1 MPGDLQAEETR
12 HKRLAEFIGF
22 LLAIGSWCDIQYS
35 RPSPS
40 LSPDTM
46 HLVPSFIR
54 KLWHPDPAP
63 PGFSENGKVVIPE
76 ETASIPSRIIF
87 SWISPLLAVGFS
99 RPLEMEDLWSLQ
111 RERLS
116 DSMADRLGEQFY
128 SRCPEH
134 MRPLKWK
141 STDEGSNEEKLG
153 EPKEDMEADTR
164 SASDESGEIKTDKKS
179 KSKPKAKSKS
189 SNPKP
194 PKSDKDIN
202 FRHIFF
208 SALHSTL
215 LWRWWL
221 AGLFKLIGDTL
232 QTTSPLISKALL
244 TWLSDSFAF
253 HNVSAAERASLVA
266 SGQITQPRG
275 IGYGIGLAVA
285 LFAMQ
290 GHLATNQYTILTMT
304 NGMTIRAG
312 VISLIFRK
320 SLRLSG
326 RARMKHSSGQ
336 ITTLISTDATRL
348 DLASAQVHNLWVNPI
363 QIAIGI
369 GLLIGN
375 LGVSALVGLGVL
387 LIGFPLQSIFVR
399 MMFVQRK
406 KGVKITDQRMRVTTE
421 VLQGIRL
428 IKLYAWE
435 MFYANRIGDLRQRE
449 LRTIRI
455 AALARSALIS
465 SATAVPIIASILS
478 FIIRLP
484 LVFIPFVFSACADA
498 YVALGRI
505 GEFLTAE
512 ELAEAYMIEPNME
525 EGGTKFG
532 VKVEG
537 DFTWES
543 ASAAPNKNA
552 GKSKGG
558 GKSKDKTKE
567 SKKSKEKKGAGT
579 DVKEKSNDDKT
590 TTTEKDQPFKLT
602 NLNLRIPRGSFVA
615 IVGRV
620 GSGKSSL
627 LQAMIGEMRKVSGQ
641 VTFSSPVS
649 YVPQT
654 PWIMNETLRENIL
667 FGKPDDDDEKF
678 DAIVR
683 ACSLVQDLK
692 MLPQGDRT
700 EIGEKGINL
709 SGGQK
714 ARVSLARAAYSDTD
728 VVLLDDPLSAVDAH
742 VGKAILE
749 QCLLNGP
756 LAGRTRILVTHAL
769 HVLKHVDYVYV
780 MDNGVIKEQGTY
792 QDLIANGET
801 FSKLIEE
808 YGTQE
813 EEDSE
818 NLDVNVV
825 ESKTT
830 EFLTDTPKIKTEAS
844 DPKTKVALMQQEERN
859 TGQVEGAIYLKYIK
873 AAGGLS
879 WVPFLVFLLT
889 VTQVASVGN
898 NLFLGFW
905 TSESIPGF
913 RQGDY
918 MAVYAALGVAQG
930 LGSFLTSFAF
940 SLLSLRAGFHLFRM
954 ALKGVIRSP
963 ISFFDTTPIG
973 KEALERYVSLVRLTV
988 SQGRMLSRLSKDQD
1002 TMDTQLVSA
1011 LYQLLS
1017 TFASVLGTIALVFY
1031 TFPLLGIIFAPL
1043 SILYWGFSAFY
1054 RRSSIE
1060 AKRLDSVLRSALYAS
1075 YSETLTGLSTVRAY
1089 QEQAR
1094 FIKTSEHA
1102 LDVENRA
1109 YYMTIAIQRWLGV
1122 RLDLL
1127 GNILIFGIGLFAV
1140 GFRNSVN
1147 PSKTGVV
1154 LTYSLSITQ
1163 VLSSMV
1169 TLFASAEQ
1177 SMNSVERVAVY
1188 GELEPEGETE
1198 TKNDPPPSWPSQGA
1212 VSFQNVQLAYRPGL
1226 PLVLKDVSFDIRPGE
1241 KVGIVGRTGAG
1252 KSSLLQ
1258 ALLRIVELHQGS
1270 IIIDGV
1276 NCREI
1281 GLDVLRRRLAVIPQ
1295 DSVLFLGA
1303 LRDNLDPERSRTDA
1317 ELMSALRRAWLLP
1330 QIGSSDPAAEAK
1342 FSLDAS
1348 VGDEGSNFSAGER
1361 QLLALCR
1368 ALVKNSKIIILDEAT
1383 SNVDV
1388 ETDSKLQATIQR
1400 EFSSSTLLC
1409 VAHRLNTIV
1418 YYDRVLVMDAGQVAE
1433 FDTPLNLYDREDSIF
1448 RSLCEEANL
1457 SRQDILRIRATVARP
1472 EEEKEKEL

>member
-1 MPGDLQAEETR
+1 M
-12 HKRLAEFIGF
+12 RLIPNF
-22 LLAIGSWCDIQYS
+22 
-35 RPSPS
+35 
-40 LSPDTM
+40 
-46 HLVPSFIR
+46 VR
-54 KLWHPDPAP
+54 KLWRPDPAP
-63 PGFSENGKVVIPE
+63 PEFSHNGKVSIPE
-76 ETASIPSRIIF
+76 EKASIPSRLIF
-87 SWISPLLAVGFS
+87 QWISPLLSVGFS

-111 RERLS
+111 RTRLA
-116 DSMADRLGEQFY
+116 DSMADRIGEQFY
-128 SRCPEH
+128 NRCPEQL
-134 MRPLKWK
+134 RPLGWNN
-141 STDEGSNEEKLG
+141 TNQEPAPTRAGDNINEKEKRDDVDNVSVSG
-153 EPKEDMEADTR
+153 
-164 SASDESGEIKTDKKS
+164 ESGELKAEKDAKTKQNRKP
-179 KSKPKAKSKS
+179 SKPIQPKANESG
-189 SNPKP
+189 
-194 PKSDKDIN
+194 KDIN
-202 FRHIFF
+202 FKRLFF
-208 SALHSTL
+208 LAIHSTL

-244 TWLSDSFAF
+244 TWLTEAFAF
-253 HNVSAAERASLVA
+253 HQLTAAERDALA
-266 SGQITQPRG
+266 AAGQPITQPRG
-275 IGYGIGLAVA
+275 IGYGIGLAIA

-290 GHLATNQYTILTMT
+290 EVSSLATNQYQLLTMT

-326 RARMKHSSGQ
+326 RARLKHSTGQ

-363 QIAIGI
+363 QIAIGV

-387 LIGFPLQSIFVR
+387 LVGFPLQSIFVR
-399 MMFVQRK
+399 TIYVQRK
-406 KGVKITDQRMRVTTE
+406 KAVMITDQRMRITTE

-435 MFYANRIGDLRQRE
+435 MFYSSKIQDLRQRE
-449 LRTIRI
+449 LRAIRS
-455 AALARSALIS
+455 AALARAALLTF
-465 SATAVPIIASILS
+465 ATAIPIIASILS
-478 FIIRLP
+478 FITYALTGHALTPAIIFSSLQFLNIIRLP
-484 LVFIPFVFSACADA
+484 LVFIPFVLSACSDA

-512 ELAEAYMIEPNME
+512 ELGEPYTVDPDLCDNEHE
-525 EGGTKFG
+525 EKPVKLG

-543 ASAAPNKNA
+543 ASAAPNANAKGGKA
-552 GKSKGG
+552 GKGKGKEK
-558 GKSKDKTKE
+558 GKGKGKEKGKD
-567 SKKSKEKKGAGT
+567 SKKSSAGT
-579 DVKEKSNDDKT
+579 GTGVEEAGTATGTNM
-590 TTTEKDQPFKLT
+590 ENEQPFKLS
-602 NLNLRIPRGSFVA
+602 NLNLKIPRGSFVC

-641 VTFSSPVS
+641 VSFSSPIS

-654 PWIMNETLRENIL
+654 PWIMNASLRENVL
-667 FGKPDDDDEKF
+667 FGQLDDDDQKF
-678 DAIVR
+678 DEIIR

-728 VVLLDDPLSAVDAH
+728 IVLLDDPLSAVDAH

-749 QCLLNGP
+749 QCLLSGP
-756 LAGRTRILVTHAL
+756 LANRTRVLVTHAL
-769 HVLKHVDYVYV
+769 HVLKHADYIYM
-780 MDNGVIKEQGTY
+780 MDNGVISEQGTF
-792 QDLIANGET
+792 QDLLSRGEA
-801 FSKLIEE
+801 FSRLIEE
-808 YGTQE
+808 YGSQE
-813 EEDSE
+813 EDLEEGISE
-818 NLDVNVV
+818 NEDPDTNGSRDVKSPDDANSGDK
-825 ESKTT
+825 EGL
-830 EFLTDTPKIKTEAS
+830 ELS
-844 DPKTKVALMQQEERN
+844 DPKKKQAGGVPLMQQEERN
-859 TGQVEGAIYLKYIK
+859 TGQVETAVYLKYLN
-873 AAGGLS
+873 AAGGLA
-879 WVPFLVFLLT
+879 WAPVLVFLLAIS
-889 VTQVASVGN
+889 QAASVGN

-905 TSESIPGF
+905 TEKSIPGF

-918 MAVYAALGVAQG
+918 MGIYAALGVAQG
-930 LGSFLTSFAF
+930 IFSFMASFAF
-940 SLLSLRAGFHLFRM
+940 SLVSLKAGFLLFRL
-954 ALKGVIRSP
+954 ALRGVIRSP

-973 KEALERYVSLVRLTV
+973 
-988 SQGRMLSRLSKDQD
+988 RMLSRFSKDQD
-1002 TMDTQLVSA
+1002 VMDTQLA
-1011 LYQLLS
+1011 NAMYQFLN
-1017 TFASVLGTIALVFY
+1017 TFSSVLGTVALVFY

-1043 SILYWGFSAFY
+1043 SVLYWGFATFY

-1060 AKRLDSVLRSALYAS
+1060 VKRLDSLLRSALYAS

-1089 QEQAR
+1089 HEQER

-1109 YYMTIAIQRWLGV
+1109 YYMTIAIQGWLGV

-1127 GNILIFGIGLFAV
+1127 GNILIFGIGLFSV

-1154 LTYSLSITQ
+1154 LSYTLSITQ
-1163 VLSSMV
+1163 ILSHMV
-1169 TLFASAEQ
+1169 TLFATTEQ
-1177 SMNSVERVAVY
+1177 NMNSVERVIVY
-1188 GELEPEGETE
+1188 GELEPEGALE

-1212 VSFQNVQLAYRPGL
+1212 VSFKNVQLSYRPGL
-1226 PLVLKDVSFDIRPGE
+1226 PLVLKDVSFEIKPGE
-1241 KVGIVGRTGAG
+1241 KIGIVGRTGAG

-1258 ALLRIVELHQGS
+1258 ALLRIVELKDGS
-1270 IIIDGV
+1270 ITIDGV
-1276 NCREI
+1276 NTSEI

-1295 DSVLFLGA
+1295 DSVLFLGT
-1303 LRDNLDPERSRTDA
+1303 LRNNLDPENTRTDA
-1317 ELMSALRRAWLLP
+1317 ELLSALQRAWLLP
-1330 QIGSSDPAAEAK
+1330 QEGVTDPAAEAK
-1342 FSLDAS
+1342 YNLNAS

-1388 ETDSKLQATIQR
+1388 ETDAKLQATIQR

-1418 YYDRVLVMDAGQVAE
+1418 YYDRVLVMDGGKVAE

-1448 RSLCEEANL
+1448 RSLCDEANL
-1457 SRQDILRIRATVARP
+1457 SRQDILRIRATVAKSEP
-1472 EEEKEKEL
+1472 E